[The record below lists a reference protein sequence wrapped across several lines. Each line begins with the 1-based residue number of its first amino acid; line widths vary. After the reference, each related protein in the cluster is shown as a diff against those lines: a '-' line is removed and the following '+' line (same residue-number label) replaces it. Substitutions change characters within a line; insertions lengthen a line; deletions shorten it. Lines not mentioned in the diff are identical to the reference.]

1 MFVDCCGIPF
11 MGFDQNISIKKPT
24 QQIKGEQGMLIKS
37 EMEQETIQLIAKQ
50 FDLSNNLSDDDM
62 NIHVHGLQTSNYGY

>member
-1 MFVDCCGIPF
+1 

-62 NIHVHGLQTSNYGY
+62 NIHVHKLQRSNYGF

>member
-1 MFVDCCGIPF
+1 
-11 MGFDQNISIKKPT
+11 MGFDQNISIKKT
-24 QQIKGEQGMLIKS
+24 NTTNKRRTGMLIKS

-62 NIHVHGLQTSNYGY
+62 NIHVHGLQRSNYGY

>member
-1 MFVDCCGIPF
+1 

-24 QQIKGEQGMLIKS
+24 QQIKGGQGMLIKS

-62 NIHVHGLQTSNYGY
+62 NIHVH